1 MPLPDSTG
9 LPAAQL
15 RWRCLLPAS
24 ALEVGSDELDRLGQR
39 RALDALR
46 LGLEID
52 APGYHVFVS
61 GLPGTGRVQAVRR
74 LLAGL
79 SDRCAVVTDKAF
91 VHGFADPARPRLLEL
106 PGGRM
111 RAFATRTE
119 ELATDL
125 IARLDALG
133 DDEAHLRRRRRLE
146 QALAEASTRQLAEL
160 AAAAQPAG
168 LSLYEVKEH
177 GFTRPALGVADGDE
191 IFPIEALRML
201 AQQGR
206 IESSRVDAIEE
217 AARPVQAQLE
227 RTVIELR
234 RAARARARELA
245 AFDRDQARSVIR
257 PELDEVAAEFPFEPV
272 AKLLAQ
278 AEQWILD
285 RMAHPRGERFARAL
299 RRRLAVNVV
308 LDHAARDT
316 TPIVVV
322 NHPTYANLFGSID
335 VRTARSGAMRADHRG
350 IRAGALVEADGGY
363 LVLKAG
369 DLLAEEGVWTA
380 LRRALKQEQVD
391 IAARDTLISLKPEPV
406 PTKVKVVLIGEAE
419 HEEFLEEHDPEFRA
433 IFKVRAEFDDQ
444 IERTDENVARYAAL
458 LRRLCSD
465 ERLLPLADDAAEAL
479 LEEAARRAG
488 RGGVLTTRLSP
499 LADLAREAN
508 LFAQRDAARAIG
520 GGHVR
525 LALAAARERE
535 DLPERRYHSQVRA
548 GTLLLATRGE
558 KIGQVNALTVVT
570 GGAFDFGRPARI
582 TATVAAGDHGL
593 LNIEREV
600 QLSGEIHDK
609 GVFILTSLLRERF
622 AQNHPLALA
631 ASLCFEQSYG
641 PIDGDSAASAEWF
654 ALLSALAW
662 APLKQN
668 LAVTGS
674 VNQKGEIQP
683 VGAVNEKIE
692 GFYDV
697 CALEGLDGTQGV
709 IIPRR
714 NVKDLM
720 LAERVVQAVTAGRF
734 RIFAIDHVDEGIEL
748 LTGIPAGA
756 LGSDGRF
763 PKESMNGRCADHLW
777 FLSEAARDAKAPP
790 EPAASSAAPAAA
802 GPSASGAPGAPSDPT
817 PPVEPPAEAP

>member
-1 MPLPDSTG
+1 MSLPEPTG
-9 LPAAQL
+9 LPVAQL
-15 RWRCLLPAS
+15 RWRCQLPAS
-24 ALEVGSDELDRLGQR
+24 AVDVASDELDRLGQR

-79 SDRCAVVTDKAF
+79 ADRCAVVADKAF
-91 VHGFADPARPRLLEL
+91 VHDFADPARPRLIEL
-106 PGGRM
+106 PSGRM
-111 RAFATRTE
+111 RPFAQRMA

-125 IARLDALG
+125 VAKLDALAE
-133 DDEAHLRRRRRLE
+133 DEAHLRRRRRLE
-146 QALAEASTRQLAEL
+146 QALAEASSRQLAEL

-206 IESSRVDAIEE
+206 IAASRVDAIEE

-234 RAARARARELA
+234 RAARARARELS
-245 AFDRDQARSVIR
+245 AFDRDQARAVVH
-257 PELDEVAAEFPFEPV
+257 PELDEVAREFPFEPV
-272 AKLLAQ
+272 EQLLAN
-278 AEQWILD
+278 AEQWILE
-285 RMAHPRGERFARAL
+285 RMARPQGERFARAL

-308 LDHAARDT
+308 LDHASRES
-316 TPIVVV
+316 TPVVVV
-322 NHPTYANLFGSID
+322 NHPTMANLFGSID
-335 VRTARSGAMRADHRG
+335 VRTGRSGALFADHRS

-369 DLLAEEGVWTA
+369 DVLAEEGVWST
-380 LRRALKQEQVD
+380 LRRALKQEQVE
-391 IAARDTLISLKPEPV
+391 IASREPALSLKPQPV
-406 PTKVKVVLIGEAE
+406 PIKVKVVLIGESE

-458 LRRLCSD
+458 LRRLAAD

-499 LADLAREAN
+499 LADLSREAN

-535 DLPERRYHSQVRA
+535 DLNERRFHEQVRA
-548 GTLLLATRGE
+548 GTLLFSTSGE
-558 KIGQVNALTVVT
+558 KVGQVNALTVVT
-570 GGAFDFGRPARI
+570 TGVFDFGRPARL
-582 TATVAAGDHGL
+582 TATVAAGDSGV

-609 GVFILTSLLRERF
+609 GVFILSALLRDRF

-641 PIDGDSAASAEWF
+641 PIDGDSAAAAEWF
-654 ALLSALAW
+654 ALLSALAGV
-662 APLKQN
+662 PIRQGF
-668 LAVTGS
+668 AVTGS
-674 VNQKGEIQP
+674 LNQKGEIQP
-683 VGAVNEKIE
+683 VGSVNQKIE
-692 GFYDV
+692 GFFDV
-697 CALEGLDGTQGV
+697 CAQEGLDGQQGV
-709 IIPRR
+709 ILPRR

-720 LAERVVQAVTAGRF
+720 LAERVVAAVAAGRF
-734 RIFAIDHVDEGIEL
+734 KICAIDSVDEGIEL
-748 LTGIPAGA
+748 LTGMPAGTIGA
-756 LGSDGRF
+756 DGRY
-763 PKESMNGRCADHLW
+763 PRDSINGRCADHLW
-777 FLSEAARDAKAPP
+777 FLSEAVRDAKAPP
-790 EPAASSAAPAAA
+790 EPPPAHGDAAAPAAPA
-802 GPSASGAPGAPSDPT
+802 APAP
-817 PPVEPPAEAP
+817 PPAETP